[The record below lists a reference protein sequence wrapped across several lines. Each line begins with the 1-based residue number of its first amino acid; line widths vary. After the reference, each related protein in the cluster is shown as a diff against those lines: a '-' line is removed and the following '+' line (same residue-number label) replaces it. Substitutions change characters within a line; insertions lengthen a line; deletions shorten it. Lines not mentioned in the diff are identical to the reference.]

1 MKIRHITVSDK
12 NIYFEM
18 SLDFFN
24 KGGATLFPI
33 TTDNLEAT
41 FNEAINNSPFLEILI
56 MEENSTIVGY
66 GMLALYWSNEAGG
79 MVTQLEEFYVLPSY
93 RGKNYGNNFLSWL
106 IDNYSS
112 KCARFRLEACPNN
125 LSAQKLYKKYGFEVL
140 DYIQFIKT
148 PSSFI

>member
-1 MKIRHITVSDK
+1 MTIRSITESDK

-18 SLDFFN
+18 SLEFFN

-33 TTDNLEAT
+33 TVDKLEAT
-41 FNEAINNSPFLEILI
+41 FNEAMNNSPFLEILI
-56 MEENSTIVGY
+56 MEENATIVGY

-79 MVTQLEEFYVLPSY
+79 MVTQLEEFYVQPTH
-93 RGKNYGNNFLSWL
+93 RGNNYGNIFLTWI

-125 LSAQKLYKKYGFEVL
+125 LSAQKLYKKFGFETL
-140 DYIQFIKT
+140 DYIQFIK
-148 PSSFI
+148 SCN

>member
-1 MKIRHITVSDK
+1 MNVRSITKEDK

-24 KGGATLFPI
+24 NGGATLFPI
-33 TTDNLEAT
+33 TVDKLEST

-56 MEENSTIVGY
+56 MEEDSTIVGY
-66 GMLALYWSNEAGG
+66 SMLALYWSNEAGG
-79 MVTQLEEFYVLPSY
+79 IVTQLEEFYVLPSY
-93 RGKNYGNNFLSWL
+93 RGNNYGTTFLTWL

-112 KCARFRLEACPNN
+112 KCTRFRLEACPNN
-125 LSAQKLYKKYGFEVL
+125 LSAQKLYKKFGFEVL

-148 PSSFI
+148 IY